1 MQLAGPAVQSGRAR
15 GTARAALSNFLM
27 RQHAVPLCLLV
38 VTVLGAVPAMAQY
51 SYFGENKVQTR
62 DYQFQSY
69 ETEHFRVL
77 FYPGGEGLAEFAG
90 RSAEEYYTQTSKDLG
105 VEIEGKTP
113 LILYLSPGQFSETNV
128 ILDVI
133 GEGVGGFSELIK
145 NRIVVP
151 FNGSYN
157 DLHHVIGHE
166 LTHIFEFQMYYRSRL
181 ASLLGAIDEFNIP
194 LWVIEGFAEF
204 QSGWVSVSSDA
215 FMRDLV
221 INNRL
226 VPLQDLSNGMGY
238 LVYREGESFF
248 RYVEEKYG
256 RKKAYEFMH
265 ALRKKRNVDGAFASV
280 FGVTVKR
287 FSKDWENYLRVKYW
301 PQVVKLD
308 NFDRLAKRLTN
319 HVDDGSVYNTAP
331 AISPSGTKI
340 VMISDRLEYADV
352 YVISA
357 FDGRV
362 LKRLVK
368 GGRSGGFESMHL
380 VRPGVAWSPDEKTIV
395 VVTTSGGRDNLALI
409 DYATGKVKRRIYG
422 GLDAIFSP
430 RFSPDGRKIVFVGVK
445 NGFSDVYTTEVGG
458 GEPTRVTYDI
468 YEERDPVFSS
478 GGDSVAFVSD
488 RPDEGEAWIPGRYA
502 IWIRNGAGKV
512 NRLTDRG
519 GQLSHPE
526 FSHSGQYLLYAAS
539 DSASNIYAYSLA
551 TNRIVR
557 RTNLLGDVSYL
568 TLSRDDRKLAF
579 AYFADVGWDVAVILD
594 PFENLPVDSGKPYQ
608 PPLDTYKFDKAGLD
622 FSRVKPVGLN
632 LSLDYVAGAASYG
645 TGSSGGFTGTV
656 NVAFSDM
663 LGDHRFELY
672 TDLYGNILN
681 SDLILQYWHL
691 PRRIDYGFT
700 LFQLQDVRRYS
711 PRRVREFSLDRGL
724 RALAAYPFNRFVR
737 IEAGPTGYYGQVYKD
752 TWRLDSKSPSGGYWG
767 TLPSYG
773 EAVFYGQGALV
784 FDNTFWDWDGPAR
797 GTRMRLGADAS
808 LLSARRFQDVFLDV
822 RNYQRLGRRFVFAS
836 RLFGITSY
844 GADADRYYLGGIR
857 FLEYAPGQIVV
868 RGYQPAEF
876 YSDYGSAAATF
887 NFELRYPFIDRFKL
901 AFPLPI
907 EFGGIRGVAFLD
919 GGMVAP
925 WGTGRSFHLWNG
937 RFDDLKL
944 GVGFGARVTLSYFLL
959 KFDFAKPLSTTDDS
973 GWKFIFGLGADF

>member
-1 MQLAGPAVQSGRAR
+1 MQQHGV
-15 GTARAALSNFLM
+15 LS
-27 RQHAVPLCLLV
+27 CLLV
-38 VTVLGAVPAMAQY
+38 ATILGATPATAQY

-62 DYQFQSY
+62 DYQFRTY

-90 RSAEEYYTQTSKDLG
+90 RSAEEYYNQTSRDLG
-105 VEIEGKTP
+105 VEIEGKVP
-113 LILYLSPGQFSETNV
+113 LILYLSPGQFTETNV

-133 GEGVGGFSELIK
+133 HEGVGGFSELIK

-204 QSGWVSVSSDA
+204 QSGWVNVGSDD

-226 VPLQDLSNGMGY
+226 VPLQNLSDGMGY

-256 RKKAYEFMH
+256 RKKVYEFMH
-265 ALRKKRNVDGAFASV
+265 ALRNKRSLDGAFASV
-280 FGVTVKR
+280 FGVAIKR

-380 VRPGVAWSPDEKTIV
+380 VRPGVAWSPDEKSIA

-422 GLDAIFSP
+422 NLDAIFSP
-430 RFSPDGRKIVFVGVK
+430 RFSPDGRKIVFIGVK

-468 YEERDPVFSS
+468 YEERDPVFSP
-478 GGDSVAFVSD
+478 GGDTIAFVSD
-488 RPDEGEAWIPGRYA
+488 RPDEGETWIPGRYA
-502 IWIRNGAGKV
+502 IWLRNGAGEV
-512 NRLTDRG
+512 MRLTDRG

-579 AYFADVGWDVAVILD
+579 AYFFDVGWDVAVMLD
-594 PFENLPVDSGKPYQ
+594 PFENLPADSGKPYQ
-608 PPLDTYKFDKAGLD
+608 PPLDTYKFEKAGLD
-622 FSRVKPVGLN
+622 FSRVKPVGFN
-632 LSLDYVAGAASYG
+632 LSLDFAAGAASYG
-645 TGSSGGFTGTV
+645 TGSSGGFAGTIY
-656 NVAFSDM
+656 VAFSDM

-672 TDLYGNILN
+672 TDLYGDILN
-681 SDLILQYWHL
+681 SDLIFRYWHL

-700 LFQLQDVRRYS
+700 FFQLRDVRRYN
-711 PRRVREFSLDRGL
+711 PYHILEWNLNRGVQ
-724 RALAAYPFNRFVR
+724 ALGVYPFNRFVR
-737 IEAGPTGYYGQVYKD
+737 VEAGPTAYYSEVERD
-752 TWRLDSKSPSGGYWG
+752 TWVDYPAVPQSGWYLDSLWNEVVL
-767 TLPSYG
+767 TG
-773 EAVFYGQGALV
+773 EAALV
-784 FDNTFWDWDGPAR
+784 FDNTLWDYDGPAR
-797 GTRMRLGADAS
+797 GTRARFGADAS
-808 LLSARRFQDVFLDV
+808 FLAARHFQDVFLDI

-836 RLFGITSY
+836 RLFGITSW

-857 FLEYAPGQIVV
+857 FIEYAPGQIVV
-868 RGYQPAEF
+868 RGYEPAEF
-876 YSDYGSAAATF
+876 YQDHGPAAATASL
-887 NFELRYPFIDRFKL
+887 ELRYPFIDRFKL

-919 GGMVAP
+919 GGIVAP
-925 WGTGRSFHLWNG
+925 WRTGRSLHLWDG
-937 RFDDLKL
+937 TRGKFDDLKL

-959 KFDFAKPLSTTDDS
+959 KFDFAKPLSTTDGS
-973 GWKFIFGLGADF
+973 GWKFILGLGTDF

>member
-1 MQLAGPAVQSGRAR
+1 MVQLASSAGYSRQCR
-15 GTARAALSNFLM
+15 GKTAAA
-27 RQHAVPLCLLV
+27 
-38 VTVLGAVPAMAQY
+38 VLGLLARKQTALACLVAFSVVGVAPTAAQY
-51 SYFGENKVQTR
+51 AYFGENKVQTR
-62 DYQFQSY
+62 DYQFRTY

-90 RSAEEYYTQTSKDLG
+90 RSAEEYYTQISRDLG
-105 VEIEGKTP
+105 VDIEGKTP
-113 LILYLSPGQFSETNV
+113 LIIYLSPGQFSETNV

-145 NRIVVP
+145 NRIVIP

-157 DLHHVIGHE
+157 DFHHVIGHE

-181 ASLLGAIDEFNIP
+181 ASLLGAIDEFSMP
-194 LWVIEGFAEF
+194 LWVLEGFAEF
-204 QSGWVSVSSDA
+204 QSGWVNVSSDA

-226 VPLQDLSNGMGY
+226 VPLQDLSDGMGY

-256 RKKAYEFMH
+256 RKKVYEFMLV
-265 ALRKKRNVDGAFASV
+265 LRNRRSLEGAFASV

-287 FSKDWENYLRVKYW
+287 FSADWEKYLRVKYW

-308 NFDRLAKRLTN
+308 NFERLAKRLTN
-319 HVDDGSVYNTAP
+319 HEEDGSVYNIAP

-380 VRPGVAWSPDEKTIV
+380 IRPGVAWSPDETSIA

-422 GLDAIFSP
+422 NLDAIFSP

-458 GEPTRVTYDI
+458 EPTRVTYDI
-468 YEERDPVFSS
+468 YEERDPVFSP

-488 RPDEGEAWIPGRYA
+488 RPDEGEDWIPGRYA
-502 IWIRNGAGKV
+502 VWIRNGAGEV
-512 NRLTDRG
+512 SRITDRG

-579 AYFADVGWDVAVILD
+579 AYFFDVGWDVAVILD
-594 PFENLPVDSGKPYQ
+594 PFENVPSDSGKPYQ
-608 PPLDTYKFDKAGLD
+608 PPLDTFKFEKAGLD
-622 FSRVKPVGLN
+622 FSRVKPVGFN
-632 LSLDYVAGAASYG
+632 LSLDYAAGAASYG
-645 TGSSGGFTGTV
+645 TSASGGFAGTV

-663 LGDHRFELY
+663 MGDHRFELY

-681 SDLILQYWHL
+681 SDFMFQYWSL
-691 PRRIDYGFT
+691 PRRVDYGLTF
-700 LFQLQDVRRYS
+700 LQLQSIRRYN
-711 PRRVREFSLDRGL
+711 PEGALVWTLDRGIQTV
-724 RALAAYPFNRFVR
+724 AAYPFNRFVR
-737 IEAGPTGYYGQVYKD
+737 IEAGPAGYFSEVYKD
-752 TWRLDSKSPSGGYWG
+752 TWVYGPSGIDT
-767 TLPSYG
+767 TLREPTEKVLYG
-773 EAVFYGQGALV
+773 DAALV
-784 FDNTFWDWDGPAR
+784 FDNTYWDWYGPAR
-797 GTRMRLGADAS
+797 GTRVRLGVDAS
-808 LLSARRFQDVFLDV
+808 FVSDREFRDVFLDF
-822 RNYQRLGRRFVFAS
+822 RDYQRLGRRFVFAS
-836 RLFGITSY
+836 RLFGISSL
-844 GADADRYYLGGIR
+844 GADADQYYLGGIR

-876 YSDYGSAAATF
+876 YADYGPAAAAF
-887 NFELRYPFIDRFKL
+887 NFELRYPFIDRLKL

-907 EFGGIRGVAFLD
+907 EFGGVRGVAFLD

-925 WGTGRSFHLWNG
+925 WRTGRSFHLWDNT
-937 RFDDLKL
+937 RREFEDLKL

-959 KFDFAKPLSTTDDS
+959 KFDFAKPLSATSDKS
-973 GWKFIFGLGADF
+973 WKFILGLGTDF

>member
-1 MQLAGPAVQSGRAR
+1 MSVRSETGAAV
-15 GTARAALSNFLM
+15 SNLM
-27 RQHAVPLCLLV
+27 LNRVSRLCLLAYIAF
-38 VTVLGAVPAMAQY
+38 GFSRAAAQY

-62 DYQFQSY
+62 DYQFRTY

-90 RSAEEYYTQTSKDLG
+90 QSAEEYYTHTSKDLG
-105 VEIEGKTP
+105 VDIEGKVP
-113 LILYLSPGQFSETNV
+113 LIVYLSSGQFSETNV
-128 ILDVI
+128 VLDVI

-145 NRIVVP
+145 NRIVIP
-151 FNGSYN
+151 FDGSYN

-181 ASLLGAIDEFNIP
+181 ASLLGAIDEFSVP
-194 LWVIEGFAEF
+194 LWVTEGFAEF
-204 QSGWVSVSSDA
+204 QSGWVNVSSDD

-226 VPLQDLSNGMGY
+226 VPLQNLSDEMGY

-256 RKKAYEFMH
+256 RKKSFEFMH
-265 ALRKKRNVDGAFASV
+265 ALQNKRSLDGAFASV
-280 FGVTVKR
+280 FGVSIKR
-287 FSKDWENYLRVKYW
+287 FDQDWEDYLRVKYW
-301 PQVVKLD
+301 PQVVKQD
-308 NFDRLAKRLTN
+308 NFNRLAKRLTD

-340 VMISDRLEYADV
+340 VMISDRLEYTDV

-380 VRPGVAWSPDEKTIV
+380 IRPGAAWSPDEKSIV

-409 DYATGKVKRRIYG
+409 DYASGKVRRRIYG
-422 GLDAIFSP
+422 NLDAIFSP
-430 RFSPDGRKIVFVGVK
+430 RFSPDGSKIVFVGVK

-458 GEPTRVTYDI
+458 GEPMRVTYDI
-468 YEERDPVFSS
+468 YEDRDPVFSP
-478 GGDSVAFVSD
+478 GGDSIAFVSD

-502 IWIRNGAGKV
+502 VWIRDGAGDVK
-512 NRLTDRG
+512 RLTDWG
-519 GQLSHPE
+519 GELSHPE

-557 RTNLLGDVSYL
+557 RTDLLGDVSYL

-579 AYFADVGWDVAVILD
+579 AYFSDVGWDVAVMLD
-594 PFENLPVDSGKPYQ
+594 PFENLPADSGKPYQ
-608 PPLDTYKFDKAGLD
+608 PPLDTFKFEKAGLD
-622 FSRVKPVGLN
+622 FSRVKPAGFN
-632 LSLDYVAGAASYG
+632 LSLDYAAGAASYG
-645 TGSSGGFTGTV
+645 TGSSGGFAGLV
-656 NVAFSDM
+656 DVAFSDM
-663 LGDHRFELY
+663 MGDHRFELY
-672 TDLYGNILN
+672 TDLYGDILN
-681 SDLILQYWHL
+681 SDLVFQYWHL

-700 LFQLQDVRRYS
+700 FFQLQDIRRYN
-711 PRRVREFSLDRGL
+711 PYHILEWNLNRGV
-724 RALAAYPFNRFVR
+724 RALGVYPFNRFVR
-737 IEAGPTGYYGQVYKD
+737 VEAGPTAYYSEVERD
-752 TWRLDSKSPSGGYWG
+752 TWVSYPAVPQSGWYLDSLWNQIVLS
-767 TLPSYG
+767 G
-773 EAVFYGQGALV
+773 EAALV
-784 FDNTFWDWDGPAR
+784 FDNTFWDYDGPAR
-797 GTRMRLGADAS
+797 GTRARFGADAS
-808 LLSARRFQDVFLDV
+808 FLTSRQFQDVFMDV

-844 GADADRYYLGGIR
+844 GADADQYYLGGIR

-876 YSDYGSAAATF
+876 YPDYGPAAATF
-887 NFELRYPFIDRFKL
+887 NFELRYPFIDRLKL

-925 WGTGRSFHLWNG
+925 WRTGRSFHLWDG
-937 RFDDLKL
+937 AQGKFDDLKL
-944 GVGFGARVTLSYFLL
+944 GVGFGVRVTLSYFLL
-959 KFDFAKPLSTTDDS
+959 KFDFAKPLSTTDDNS
-973 GWKFIFGLGADF
+973 WKFIVGLGTDF